1 MELTDKVSITLEA
14 QMWNGVI
21 DALHNAPYRQ
31 AAPVI
36 AEIMRQVQEVELKA
50 ARAAIPAREMAAGEE
65 AAVPAATNGAAHAG
79 T

>member
-1 MELTDKVSITLEA
+1 MDAATRLPITLEA

-36 AEIMRQVQEVELKA
+36 AEIMRQVQEHELKA
-50 ARAAIPAREMAAGEE
+50 QQAQQAAPEALSGEVIGPK
-65 AAVPAATNGAAHAG
+65 ANGAAHAG
-79 T
+79 A